1 MFVFNPPWF
10 CCLKICVLFLLVS
23 RVTVA
28 FRCSPYCYRSQFGL
42 MPINFCLIVVLFFE
56 LFFFWTLTCQLFK
69 LLVVRCVFHTI
80 SPLECFLAGCEL
92 YHALL
97 DTNLFAVSIFCS
109 SSDVQALI
117 LTCLLRTI
125 FYLDP
130 TFQSVYLKYTLCFF

>member
-1 MFVFNPPWF
+1 M
-10 CCLKICVLFLLVS
+10 
-23 RVTVA
+23 
-28 FRCSPYCYRSQFGL
+28 
-42 MPINFCLIVVLFFE
+42 
-56 LFFFWTLTCQLFK
+56 
-69 LLVVRCVFHTI
+69 FHTI

-125 FYLDP
+125 FNLDP
-130 TFQSVYLKYTLCFF
+130 TFQSVYLKYTLCFFFTLCFQQFHSTDPGILVMQTRNANSLNNSYSNRNSNSNSNR